1 MVFNNSV
8 LIQWGGA
15 GDTNQAVFPLAFTEK
30 YKSVAIL
37 NGGSTPYKISRNWE
51 ISSLTTLGVA
61 REVNWGGGTTWSLA
75 IS

>member
-1 MVFNNSV
+1 M
-8 LIQWGGA
+8 IQWGGA

-61 REVNWGGGTTWSLA
+61 REVNWGWYYMVIGY
-75 IS
+75 